1 MNRIIA
7 QNLNNVASIT
17 IEYRRIE
24 IILLTN
30 WHSQY
35 LLRNI
40 QLNNNCI
47 YNEKNNYKIFLI
59 IKKIRI
65 NCNIL
70 KLFGFS
76 IENK

>member
-59 IKKIRI
+59 IKK
-65 NCNIL
+65 
-70 KLFGFS
+70 FV
-76 IENK
+76 